1 MKAPRIN
8 TLPLLSLA
16 VALFALPVVWGAA
29 EVESERVSVV
39 FVEPENFRD
48 FRDSQF
54 QTEQIVS
61 HLSDE
66 FAAHVTKLAKQ
77 YLTAEQRLEVRFTDI
92 DLAGDFEPWQGAGL
106 HDVRIVRD
114 IYSPRMELEFRLL
127 DAAGAV
133 VKEGK
138 RSLSDLGFLWSVSSI
153 NRSDAL
159 MHDKTLL
166 TDWFRNEFRVAK
178 N

>member
-1 MKAPRIN
+1 MKAPRIHAI
-8 TLPLLSLA
+8 PLLSLA

-29 EVESERVSVV
+29 EVNPARVSVV

-48 FRDSQF
+48 FRDGPF

-66 FAAHVTKLAKQ
+66 FTAHVVKLAKQ
-77 YLTAEQRLEVRFTDI
+77 YLTAEQHLEVRFTDI

-106 HDVRIVRD
+106 QDVRIVRD

-127 DAAGAV
+127 DASGAV
-133 VKEGK
+133 VKEGQ
-138 RSLSDLGFLWSVSSI
+138 RTLRDLGFLWTASSL

-159 MHDKTLL
+159 KHDKTLL